1 MIATEESLTNL
12 KPMLR
17 QQRRDPSL
25 RFRMTKKA
33 GQPTEDAPC
42 GVHLGGLLSLL
53 AVMVLLS
60 ACGGSSATSTSTTT
74 GSSAQTATS
83 ATSTAGATGDTSL
96 ISTNGNAPAFSGN
109 VTVFAAASLTEAF
122 NEMKSDIESANSG
135 TKITMNFAGSSALR
149 TQITQGA
156 QADVFASADQTN
168 MDPVV
173 QAGDIDG
180 DTSIFAENR
189 LVVLLPANNP
199 GNIKTLKDL
208 EKSGI
213 KLVLAQEQ
221 VPVGNYARQV
231 VDKLSADPTYGS
243 DFKDKVLANV
253 VSNELNVKD
262 VVAKVQLGE
271 ADAGIV
277 YKTDASSADQ
287 SKVTMIDIP
296 DQYNIVAQY
305 PAGVVKG
312 GSNADGAREFIQY
325 LLSPAGQA
333 VLNKYGFISPT
344 SK

>member
-1 MIATEESLTNL
+1 
-12 KPMLR
+12 
-17 QQRRDPSL
+17 
-25 RFRMTKKA
+25 MTKKT
-33 GQPTEDAPC
+33 GQPTENDTC
-42 GVHLGGLLSLL
+42 HIHGGGILSLL
-53 AVMVLLS
+53 AILLLLA
-60 ACGGSSATSTSTTT
+60 ACGGSSNTSTTN
-74 GSSAQTATS
+74 GSSAQTPTNATTS
-83 ATSTAGATGDTSL
+83 ASPGATTSANTTASATPTEGASL
-96 ISTNGNAPAFSGN
+96 ISTNGDAPAISGN

-122 NEMKSDIESANSG
+122 NEMKTDIESANPG

-156 QADVFASADQTN
+156 QADVFASADQKN
-168 MDPVV
+168 MAPVV
-173 QAGDIDG
+173 QAGDIEG

-208 EKSGI
+208 ENSGLKI
-213 KLVLAQEQ
+213 VLAQEQ
-221 VPVGNYARQV
+221 VPVGNYSRQV
-231 VDKLSADPTYGS
+231 LDKLSADPAYGS
-243 DFKDKVLANV
+243 DFKDKVLANLA
-253 VSNELNVKD
+253 SNELNVKD

-287 SKVTMIDIP
+287 SKVTTIDIP

-305 PAGVVKG
+305 PVGVVKG
-312 GSNADGAREFIQY
+312 GSNADGARAFIQY

>member
-1 MIATEESLTNL
+1 
-12 KPMLR
+12 
-17 QQRRDPSL
+17 
-25 RFRMTKKA
+25 MTRTA
-33 GQPTEDAPC
+33 GRPTEDDTC
-42 GVHLGGLLSLL
+42 RIHGGGLLSLL
-53 AVMVLLS
+53 AVILLLA
-60 ACGGSSATSTSTTT
+60 ACGGSSRTSTTAT
-74 GSSAQTATS
+74 DGSSAQTATTANS
-83 ATSTAGATGDTSL
+83 AATPTGDASL
-96 ISTNGNAPAFSGN
+96 ISTNGNAPAISGD

-122 NEMKSDIESANSG
+122 NEMKSNIESANSG
-135 TKITMNFAGSSALR
+135 TKIIMNFAGSSALR

-156 QADVFASADQTN
+156 QADVFASADQKN

-180 DTSIFAENR
+180 ATSTFAENR

-208 EKSGI
+208 ANSGLKI
-213 KLVLAQEQ
+213 VLAQEQ

-231 VDKLSADPTYGS
+231 LDKLSADPAYGS
-243 DFKDKVLANV
+243 DFKDKVLANLA
-253 VSNELNVKD
+253 SNELNVKD

-277 YKTDASSADQ
+277 YKTDAPSADQ
-287 SKVTMIDIP
+287 SKVTTIDIP

-305 PAGVVKG
+305 PVGVVKG
-312 GSNADGAREFIQY
+312 GSNADGARAFIQY

-333 VLNKYGFISPT
+333 VLNKYGFISPA

>member
-1 MIATEESLTNL
+1 
-12 KPMLR
+12 
-17 QQRRDPSL
+17 
-25 RFRMTKKA
+25 
-33 GQPTEDAPC
+33 
-42 GVHLGGLLSLL
+42 
-53 AVMVLLS
+53 MVLLA
-60 ACGGSSATSTSTTT
+60 ACGGSSNTPTRMTS
-74 GSSAQTATS
+74 GSSAQTATTTTATSVGES
-83 ATSTAGATGDTSL
+83 ATPTGDASL
-96 ISTNGNAPAFSGN
+96 ISTNGDVPAISGN
-109 VTVFAAASLTEAF
+109 LTIFAAASLTEAF
-122 NEMKSDIESANSG
+122 NQMKADIESANPG
-135 TKITMNFAGSSALR
+135 TKLTFNFAGSSALR

-156 QADVFASADQTN
+156 QADVFASADQAN
-168 MDPVV
+168 MDPLV

-180 DTSIFAENR
+180 DTSIFAGNR
-189 LVVLLPANNP
+189 LVLLLPANNP
-199 GNIKTLKDL
+199 ANIKSLKDL
-208 EKSGI
+208 ANSGV

-221 VPVGNYARQV
+221 VPVGNYARQSL
-231 VDKLSADPTYGS
+231 DKLSADPAYGS

-296 DQYNIVAQY
+296 DQYNVLAQY
-305 PAGVVKG
+305 PVGVVKG
-312 GSNADGAREFIQY
+312 GSNADGARAFIQY